1 MDFVSIYFGLLLLG
15 VTCLSLYK
23 TNHRKARPVA
33 VNFHFTRRCNKTC
46 GFCFHTATSSFM
58 QSPDRAK
65 AGLSLLKKAG
75 MRKLNFAGGEP
86 FLYPK
91 FLAEMVVF
99 CKDELRLESVSIV
112 TNGSLVKESFFRQ
125 CGSKV
130 DILAVSC
137 DSFNESTNIEIGRGS
152 GDQISQ
158 LYKVASWCKKYGIK
172 FKINTVVCRLNWDED
187 MNRHI
192 EQLQPF
198 RWKCFQ
204 VLIVAGENDSVN
216 TLRDARKFIITDEE
230 YDSFCRRHKTQTS
243 LVPESNR
250 MMAKSYLILDE
261 YLRFLDRD
269 GRQPSEPILDVGV
282 EEALG
287 SVYWDEKAFR
297 DRGGVYGWT
306 RPTKSHDKRQSSIV
320 EEAARF
326 IMQEEDFQAADL
338 CDSVRGLELQMRILL
353 RQNQTEEQME
363 DQWFF
368 ADRSA
373 LDALVY
379 AKEYTG
385 PDALKALVGTNEWAK
400 SRSRM
405 Q

>member
-1 MDFVSIYFGLLLLG
+1 MNSVSIYFGLLLIG
-15 VTCLSLYK
+15 VTCLYLYH
-23 TNHRKARPVA
+23 TNHRTARPVA
-33 VNFHFTRRCNKTC
+33 VNYHFTRRCNKTC

-112 TNGSLVKESFFRQ
+112 TNGSLVKESFFRR

-137 DSFNESTNIEIGRGS
+137 DSFDESTNIEIGRGS

-187 MNRHI
+187 MNKHI

-204 VLIVAGENDSVN
+204 VLVVAGENDSGN

-230 YDSFCRRHKTQTS
+230 YDSFCRRHKT
-243 LVPESNR
+243 
-250 MMAKSYLILDE
+250 
-261 YLRFLDRD
+261 
-269 GRQPSEPILDVGV
+269 
-282 EEALG
+282 
-287 SVYWDEKAFR
+287 
-297 DRGGVYGWT
+297 
-306 RPTKSHDKRQSSIV
+306 
-320 EEAARF
+320 
-326 IMQEEDFQAADL
+326 
-338 CDSVRGLELQMRILL
+338 
-353 RQNQTEEQME
+353 
-363 DQWFF
+363 
-368 ADRSA
+368 
-373 LDALVY
+373 
-379 AKEYTG
+379 
-385 PDALKALVGTNEWAK
+385 
-400 SRSRM
+400 
-405 Q
+405 

>member
-1 MDFVSIYFGLLLLG
+1 MDSVLIYFGLLLLSI
-15 VTCLSLYK
+15 TSLYLHY
-23 TNHRKARPVA
+23 TNHRTVCPVA
-33 VNFHFTRRCNKTC
+33 VNYHFTRRCNKTC

-58 QSPDRAK
+58 ESPDRAK
-65 AGLSLLKKAG
+65 IGLSLLKEAG

-112 TNGSLVKESFFRQ
+112 TNGSLVKESFFRR
-125 CGSKV
+125 CGSKL

-137 DSFNESTNIEIGRGS
+137 DSFNESTNIQIGRGS

-172 FKINTVVCRLNWDED
+172 FKINTVVCRLNWNED
-187 MNRHI
+187 MNKHI

-204 VLIVAGENDSVN
+204 VLVVAGENDSGK

-230 YDSFCRRHKTQTS
+230 YDSFCRRHATQTS
-243 LVPESNR
+243 LVPESNQ

-269 GRQPSEPILDVGV
+269 GRQPSESILDIGV
-282 EEALG
+282 NKALR
-287 SVYWDEKAFR
+287 SVYWDEKAFK
-297 DRGGVYGWT
+297 DRGGVYDWA
-306 RPTKSHDKRQSSIV
+306 RPTSKCELDKQ
-320 EEAARF
+320 
-326 IMQEEDFQAADL
+326 
-338 CDSVRGLELQMRILL
+338 ELQ
-353 RQNQTEEQME
+353 
-363 DQWFF
+363 W
-368 ADRSA
+368 
-373 LDALVY
+373 
-379 AKEYTG
+379 
-385 PDALKALVGTNEWAK
+385 
-400 SRSRM
+400 
-405 Q
+405 